1 MPYEIAPTSS
11 FATDEHVQE
20 HLEGLLED
28 GHDEDEMKEFIETH
42 GNSDFMCYYEDY
54 ARMVDEYDQQT
65 VDAFLEEFDLMDVEH
80 LQDAYMGNYGS
91 GEEFAESFVSD
102 MGYIVNDL
110 PYWIAIDWEE
120 TWNNLEYDYSESNGY
135 IFSNNW
141 QYASLE
147 SGTQGVA
154 YPLCVTIISI

>member
-11 FATDEHVQE
+11 FATEELVQE

-42 GNSDFMCYYEDY
+42 GNKDFLCYYEDY
-54 ARMVDEYDQQT
+54 ARMVDEYDQET

-80 LQDAYMGNYGS
+80 LTDAYYGQYDS
-91 GEEFAESFVSD
+91 GAEFAENFVSD
-102 MGYIVNDL
+102 CYGLPDM

-120 TWNNLEYDYSESNGY
+120 TWDNLSYDYTFSNGI
-135 IFSNNW
+135 IFCNNW
-141 QYASLE
+141 
-147 SGTQGVA
+147 
-154 YPLCVTIISI
+154 

>member
-1 MPYEIAPTSS
+1 MTPYPILKTVTPKLMPYEIAPTSS
-11 FATDEHVQE
+11 FATEEHVQE
-20 HLEGLLED
+20 HLEGLLKD
-28 GHDEDEMKEFIETH
+28 GHDEEEMREFIETH

-54 ARMVDEYDQQT
+54 VRMVGEYDQET
-65 VDAFLEEFDLMDVEH
+65 VDAFLEEFDMMDIEH
-80 LQDAYMGNYGS
+80 LQDAYMGHYGS

-120 TWNNLEYDYSESNGY
+120 TWSNLEYDFSESNGY

-141 QYASLE
+141 
-147 SGTQGVA
+147 
-154 YPLCVTIISI
+154 

>member
-1 MPYEIAPTSS
+1 MTLYIILKSVTPKLMPYEIAPTSS

-28 GHDEDEMKEFIETH
+28 GHDEDEMREFIETH

-54 ARMVDEYDQQT
+54 VRMVDEYDQET
-65 VDAFLEEFDLMDVEH
+65 VDAFLEEFDMMDIEH
-80 LQDAYMGNYGS
+80 LQDAYMGHYGS

-141 QYASLE
+141 
-147 SGTQGVA
+147 
-154 YPLCVTIISI
+154 